1 MLNRQEPAEG
11 VGEPGDEVAE
21 SVEAV
26 RPFAADVLEQLLVRE
41 EEVEGDLPLQVLLQQ
56 REVGRT
62 DSPQLGVTLFV
73 TVRLRG

>member
-1 MLNRQEPAEG
+1 M
-11 VGEPGDEVAE
+11 AE

-26 RPFAADVLEQLLVRE
+26 RPFAADVLEQLLVGE